1 VTANCLPVCPA
12 LPGVPGAGVSSPTVT
27 SSTAP
32 PPPRFCSTDRQS
44 DRHGFFHQPSSVD
57 DDDPISHGRLWN
69 GTL

>member
-32 PPPRFCSTDRQS
+32 PLLFYRQTV
-44 DRHGFFHQPSSVD
+44 RQARLLSSAFVG
-57 DDDPISHGRLWN
+57 GR
-69 GTL
+69 